1 MLQNKR
7 NINFLIRSGYLKNCL
22 KGNIF
27 FFNVFKKIDFIFLEQ
42 CHFSVIK
49 KNKKFPLSFLSTS
62 LKNFF
67 FDSNFFI
74 ENLYYI
80 FNEIRSNDEIFLFM
94 ILFKNYILN
103 INNNNIFYFLNQVD
117 NIFFYIYIYFYLF
130 FFLFF
135 CLLKNFFLIIIFYL
149 KKCQLI
155 LKL

>member
-49 KNKKFPLSFLSTS
+49 KNKKFPLSFLLTS

-67 FDSNFFI
+67 LYLYLFLFIFF
-74 ENLYYI
+74 
-80 FNEIRSNDEIFLFM
+80 FIFLF
-94 ILFKNYILN
+94 IEKFFFNNNFLFKKMSNY
-103 INNNNIFYFLNQVD
+103 FE
-117 NIFFYIYIYFYLF
+117 
-130 FFLFF
+130 
-135 CLLKNFFLIIIFYL
+135 IIILLFVV
-149 KKCQLI
+149 I
-155 LKL
+155 TSI